1 MTLGSLQE
9 VARSLISLRLVTIE
23 QLDDALAD
31 LGKGSAKE
39 LLAHLEGRGLLTS
52 FQISKL
58 ENDETTGYY
67 LGRFK
72 LLYRISAG
80 TFARVYRGVDSV
92 TGEVVAVKVLRGRH
106 ASDPENIRQFH
117 REGELTESFQHPNIT
132 QMLEVGIDQDSHQHY
147 IAMEFVE
154 GGNFREFL
162 KIRGKFDPAET
173 IRLGREMVD
182 GLRYAF
188 SKGVTHRDIK
198 PTNILLSAQGH
209 VKWVDFGLGGVGD
222 EKGAPQQRTVDYAGL
237 EKATGAPKGDHR
249 SDIFFLGAVLHQML
263 TGQPPMPETKDKNA
277 RMLRARFDQIR
288 PLTGDPQFPAE
299 LAAVI
304 DKMLAFRPAQRYQDY
319 DSLIADFDALLAAER
334 KSVKVAES
342 AAELTK
348 NPRVV
353 IIHRSPKVQEIIKDR
368 LVKKGYQVVLT
379 TDINRAISLMDHRPA
394 HCLIIDLE
402 TTGREG
408 VDAVSRYHKKHG
420 PSCAA
425 IYLAD
430 EDQMNWS
437 SGMDGEKTV
446 TLQKPVT
453 LGPVYSAVKKLAPRS
468 GSS

>member
-9 VARSLISLRLVTIE
+9 VSRSLIALRLLTID

-31 LGKGSAKE
+31 IGKGSSKE
-39 LLAHLEGRGLLTS
+39 LLTYLEGRGLLTS
-52 FQISKL
+52 LQIGKL
-58 ENDETTGYY
+58 ENGETTGYF

-92 TGEVVAVKVLRGRH
+92 TGDVVAVKVLRARH
-106 ASDPENIRQFH
+106 ATDPENVRQFH
-117 REGELTESFQHPNIT
+117 REGMLTESFNHPNIT
-132 QMLEVGIDQDSHQHY
+132 KMLEVGLDQDSNQHY

-162 KIRGKFDPAET
+162 KIRGKFEPAET

-182 GLRYAF
+182 GLRYAY

-237 EKATGAPKGDHR
+237 EKATAAPKGDFR
-249 SDIFFLGAVLHQML
+249 SDIFFLGAVLYQML

-288 PLTGDPQFPAE
+288 PLAGDPQFPSE
-299 LAAVI
+299 LAVVI
-304 DKMLAFRPAQRYQDY
+304 DKMLAFRPTQRYQDY
-319 DSLIADFDALLAAER
+319 DTLLADFDALQAAER
-334 KSVKVAES
+334 KHAKQRDA
-342 AAELTK
+342 AAEPPK

-353 IIHRSPKVQEIIKDR
+353 IIHRSPKVQEIIRRIGEKR
-368 LVKKGYQVVLT
+368 
-379 TDINRAISLMDHRPA
+379 ISRVDSDHR
-394 HCLIIDLE
+394 H
-402 TTGREG
+402 
-408 VDAVSRYHKKHG
+408 
-420 PSCAA
+420 
-425 IYLAD
+425 
-430 EDQMNWS
+430 Q
-437 SGMDGEKTV
+437 SGD
-446 TLQKPVT
+446 
-453 LGPVYSAVKKLAPRS
+453 
-468 GSS
+468 